1 VESVITAT
9 KLLEIGDMVRPHD
22 TGRFFQ
28 IVRHISPGVVTL
40 TDGTELPSSTV
51 WEKIVQL

>member
-9 KLLEIGDMVRPHD
+9 KLLRVGDMVRPHD

-28 IVRHISPGVVTL
+28 IVRQITPGVVTL

-51 WEKIVQL
+51 WEKVLSL